1 MGEKVPGSSAVGLAK
16 AEGQL
21 RGLPTGSRPQLTSK
35 FWRCSLPGKRAAGFF
50 TAVCCLLLGSLRAQA
65 ANRSGLLQEDFPFQ
79 GACISAKFPGH
90 NVAMKGLAIR
100 VGNDACVL
108 FDTELLRM
116 AAGWTGGYIT
126 TRGVAFD
133 GQHGVHPS
141 IDGDQKF
148 GIASVPGWADDKGE
162 FADPR
167 PELFG
172 PLPDGWAHWDGLYVN
187 GPNVVLAYTVHGT
200 KIYEQPSSA
209 ARDGKIAFV
218 RTFKTEKAKEAL
230 LMAVCEA
237 EGATGKAEN
246 NVARLTTSD
255 GKVTAVGEVDLPKG
269 AGLEIVGNRVVL
281 RLPKGTPTALFKLV
295 IWNGNSGDLPRFAGL
310 LEGKPVMF
318 DFAQG
323 GPAHWPQDVATKG
336 VLETSGTPDG
346 AYVTDSLTPPI
357 DNPWRRRVRFGGLDF
372 FSDGKRA
379 ALCTWDGDIWIVSGI
394 DDRLENL
401 KWRRFASGMYETL
414 GLKIV
419 DDVIYTSGRDQLTRY
434 DDLNNDGEA
443 DYYENFCNRYTSTEG
458 FHEFVFDLQT
468 DKDGNFYFAKAGPVN
483 PGGAGFQ
490 RIAANAGT
498 LMKVSKDGKK
508 LEVIAT
514 GFRAPNGIGVS
525 PTGQLTTGDNQGTWV
540 PTDPL
545 NWIRPGGF
553 YGVVDTAHRDPV
565 PEFKPPLM
573 WFAYRE
579 YDNSTGGQ
587 VWVTT
592 DQWGPFKGELLYTSY
607 GKCALYL
614 IMKQEVGDLMQG
626 GAVKFP
632 VRFSSSA
639 MRPRFNPRDGQ
650 LYIAGLQGWQTEAA
664 RITGLDR
671 VRYTGKPVYMARDLK
686 VDKAGVHITFTQPLD
701 PKEAVDPQNYSGRRW
716 NNHRTSSYGSD
727 DYSVADDNRKGRD
740 HLNITGARL
749 SPDGKTVTLSIADL
763 RPAMVEIIKFSLK
776 AKDGTPINSEI
787 QHTINAIP

>member
-1 MGEKVPGSSAVGLAK
+1 MNPSPSSRPSPPVGEKVPGPSAVGLAK
-16 AEGQL
+16 VEGRL
-21 RGLPTGSRPQLTSK
+21 RGFPTGSRPQLTSR

-50 TAVCCLLLGSLRAQA
+50 AAGCCLLLGSLRAQA

-100 VGNDACVL
+100 VGNDANVL

-126 TRGVAFD
+126 TKGVAFD
-133 GQHGVHPS
+133 GEHGVHPS
-141 IDGDQKF
+141 VDGEQKF
-148 GIASVPGWADDKGE
+148 GAAQLPGWADNQGK

-167 PELFG
+167 PEPFG
-172 PLPDGWAHWDGLYVN
+172 PLPDDWAHWDGLFVN

-200 KIYEQPSSA
+200 KIYEQPASVA
-209 ARDGKIAFV
+209 KDGQIAFV
-218 RTFKTEKAKEAL
+218 RTFKTEKVKEAL

-246 NVARLTTSD
+246 NVARLTTPD
-255 GKVTAVGEVDLPKG
+255 GKVTAVGGVDLPRG

-281 RLPKGTPTALFKLV
+281 RLPKGTPTALFKLA

-434 DDLNNDGEA
+434 YDLNNDGEA
-443 DYYENFCNRYTSTEG
+443 SYYENFCNRYTSTEG

-468 DKDGNFYFAKAGPVN
+468 DKDGNFYFAKAG
-483 PGGAGFQ
+483 
-490 RIAANAGT
+490 
-498 LMKVSKDGKK
+498 
-508 LEVIAT
+508 
-514 GFRAPNGIGVS
+514 
-525 PTGQLTTGDNQGTWV
+525 
-540 PTDPL
+540 
-545 NWIRPGGF
+545 
-553 YGVVDTAHRDPV
+553 
-565 PEFKPPLM
+565 
-573 WFAYRE
+573 
-579 YDNSTGGQ
+579 
-587 VWVTT
+587 
-592 DQWGPFKGELLYTSY
+592 
-607 GKCALYL
+607 
-614 IMKQEVGDLMQG
+614 
-626 GAVKFP
+626 
-632 VRFSSSA
+632 
-639 MRPRFNPRDGQ
+639 
-650 LYIAGLQGWQTEAA
+650 
-664 RITGLDR
+664 
-671 VRYTGKPVYMARDLK
+671 
-686 VDKAGVHITFTQPLD
+686 
-701 PKEAVDPQNYSGRRW
+701 
-716 NNHRTSSYGSD
+716 
-727 DYSVADDNRKGRD
+727 
-740 HLNITGARL
+740 
-749 SPDGKTVTLSIADL
+749 
-763 RPAMVEIIKFSLK
+763 
-776 AKDGTPINSEI
+776 
-787 QHTINAIP
+787 